1 MDKGGCMLK
10 YIINLFKKLFK
21 KKQIKAIPVEYVPP
35 EPVKHSKTPVE
46 LHYEKKRHLRR
57 IKNRVARLSRRANRR
72 GK

>member
-1 MDKGGCMLK
+1 MF
-10 YIINLFKKLFK
+10 NFVKKLFK
-21 KKQIKAIPVEYVPP
+21 KKEIKPIPVEYTPPP

-57 IKNRVARLSRRANRR
+57 IKNRIARLSRRKNRR

>member
-1 MDKGGCMLK
+1 MFK

-21 KKQIKAIPVEYVPP
+21 KKEIKPIPVEYTPP
-35 EPVKHSKTPVE
+35 PVKHSKTPVE

-57 IKNRVARLSRRANRR
+57 IKNRIARLSRRKNRR